1 MPQNL
6 SNMKTIIINK
16 RHMNYLNEVN
26 AVNVAAQAKDNSLSS
41 FTTAASDT
49 NTVSDIQKAKIAG
62 DVNLVVTGPK
72 SDDTQP
78 KQVVNVANGDTV
90 QNALADQASDEII
103 RNGGSVVLS
112 GDGIGESLVFS
123 KKKLEEI
130 RLNRIKKNGIVMS
143 KKELT
148 EKWQKYLR
156 KEKKL

>member
-148 EKWQKYLR
+148 EKLLKQ
-156 KEKKL
+156 